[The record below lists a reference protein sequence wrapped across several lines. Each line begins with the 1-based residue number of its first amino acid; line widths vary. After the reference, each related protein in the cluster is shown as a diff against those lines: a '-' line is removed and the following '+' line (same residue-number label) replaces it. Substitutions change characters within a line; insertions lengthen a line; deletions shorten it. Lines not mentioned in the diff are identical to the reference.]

1 MIFLQKSL
9 LFFLPAIFV
18 CIRLQRILGVL
29 ILLLN
34 FSISMIVHRE
44 NREEDFDLWD
54 YIDKLCIFIWILYNT
69 YLVILVSSYLN
80 KKWDLTIFIL
90 LLLSLIGVILVYY
103 FNIKRKEVGKWRSK
117 EQDLVHGLMH
127 ISGGIGSLF
136 LLLAINKIR
145 KSSLDNLVSQIVSQ

>member
-44 NREEDFDLWD
+44 DREEDFDLWD

-103 FNIKRKEVGKWRSK
+103 FNI
-117 EQDLVHGLMH
+117 LVDKGV
-127 ISGGIGSLF
+127 
-136 LLLAINKIR
+136 K
-145 KSSLDNLVSQIVSQ
+145 K